1 MVITLHF
8 VDASWQL
15 KKLIIGF
22 KHITDH
28 KGQTISTVLLD
39 CLAEWGIEKI
49 FCITVDNATANTSAL
64 RKFQSRFSLLSDEAF
79 VMNGEFVHMRC
90 AAHII
95 NLIVKGGLAEV
106 DSNVAAIRN
115 AVGYVRSST
124 SRLRSFELRVDSG

>member
-28 KGQTISTVLLD
+28 KGQTILTVLLD

-64 RKFQSRFSLLSDEAF
+64 RKF
-79 VMNGEFVHMRC
+79 
-90 AAHII
+90 
-95 NLIVKGGLAEV
+95 
-106 DSNVAAIRN
+106 
-115 AVGYVRSST
+115 
-124 SRLRSFELRVDSG
+124 

>member
-1 MVITLHF
+1 MVINLHF

-64 RKFQSRFSLLSDEAF
+64 RKF
-79 VMNGEFVHMRC
+79 
-90 AAHII
+90 
-95 NLIVKGGLAEV
+95 
-106 DSNVAAIRN
+106 
-115 AVGYVRSST
+115 
-124 SRLRSFELRVDSG
+124 